1 MFRAIRSPIS
11 LMLTMLSIMTCFTSL
26 SLEAGEKIMPREQT
40 QKIIENLYQYFNA
53 AEMDKVVSLVSDD
66 FTLEVNYGGVISGK
80 EAYKKHLIENKL
92 KYYDEHV
99 ESYILM
105 ISEDGLNATTKLKV
119 KGKYINT
126 DASKIPAKGQPYELT
141 AINYFELENGKIVK
155 ASCWFDDND
164 WVRQV
169 S

>member
-1 MFRAIRSPIS
+1 MIRSFKLSITVLLMLLSIS
-11 LMLTMLSIMTCFTSL
+11 LPLK
-26 SLEAGEKIMPREQT
+26 AGEKIMPKAQT

-53 AEMDKVVSLVSDD
+53 AEMDKVLSLVSDD
-66 FTLEVNYGGVISGK
+66 FTLEVNYGGLISGK
-80 EAYKKHLIENKL
+80 EAYKKHLIDNKL

-99 ESYILM
+99 DSYILM
-105 ISEDGLNATTKLKV
+105 ISEDGRHATTKLFV
-119 KGKYINT
+119 KGRYNNT
-126 DASKIPAKGQPYELT
+126 DSSLIPAKGQNYQLT

>member
-1 MFRAIRSPIS
+1 MIRAIKSPIS
-11 LMLTMLSIMTCFTSL
+11 IMLTLLSIMTCFTSF
-26 SLEAGEKIMPREQT
+26 SLEAGEKIMPRAQT

-66 FTLEVNYGGVISGK
+66 FTLEVNYGGIISGK
-80 EAYKKHLIENKL
+80 EAYKKHLIENKH
-92 KYYDEHV
+92 EHV
-99 ESYILM
+99 DSYILM
-105 ISEDGLNATTKLKV
+105 ISEDGRHATTKLKV

-141 AINYFELENGKIVK
+141 ALNYFELENGKIVK